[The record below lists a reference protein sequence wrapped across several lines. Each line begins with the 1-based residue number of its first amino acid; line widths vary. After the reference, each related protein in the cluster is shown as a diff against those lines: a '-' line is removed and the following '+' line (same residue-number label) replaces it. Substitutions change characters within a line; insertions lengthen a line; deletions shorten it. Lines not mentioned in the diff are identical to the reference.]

1 MAISARLIAGTLS
14 FVSLFAA
21 PAVRAETAAWCEQ
34 QWEVVTADPGP
45 ALQPSYK
52 EMLARWQEYR
62 GKCAGTI
69 AYEARLA
76 ILYAQIGDSAKA
88 REVLKGVEGK
98 KSDYGYLVELASL
111 QTELSEILAD
121 SRSDK
126 RAKLKQ
132 LTGKYGAFV
141 KRHPDFPPGYFVLGG
156 LQTTLEEHREAIQ
169 TLIAGLN
176 HTEKDKRRAPNLW
189 GVYRNL
195 TISFA
200 ETGNYRTA
208 LGAAD
213 VAFEL
218 KKGLTSDAY
227 FAMALAKA
235 DAGTGN
241 FKAAR
246 DALNVIAVKVPQVK
260 NDPKFIETVNFL
272 AAKQEAARQ
281 AAPKV
286 TR

>member
-1 MAISARLIAGTLS
+1 MAMSARLIAGTLS

-21 PAVRAETAAWCEQ
+21 PVARAETAAWCEQ
-34 QWEVVTADPGP
+34 QWELVTADPGP
-45 ALQPSYK
+45 APQSPYK
-52 EMLARWQEYR
+52 EMLARWQDYR
-62 GKCAGTI
+62 GKCVGTI

-76 ILYAQIGDSAKA
+76 ILYAQVGDSGKA
-88 REVLKGVEGK
+88 REVLKRVEGK

-121 SRSDK
+121 DRSDK
-126 RAKLKQ
+126 QARVKQ
-132 LTGKYGAFV
+132 LTGKYAAFV
-141 KRHPDFPPGYFVLGG
+141 KRHPDFPTGYFVLGG
-156 LQTTLEEHREAIQ
+156 LQTTVEEHHEAIR

-176 HTEKDKRRAPNLW
+176 HTEKAKRRAPNLW

-195 TISFA
+195 TISYA

-218 KKGLTSDAY
+218 KKGITSDAY
-227 FAMALAKA
+227 FVLAVAKA

-241 FKAAR
+241 FKSAH

-260 NDPKFIETVNFL
+260 NDPKFIEAVNFL
-272 AAKQEAARQ
+272 AAKQEAAMQ
-281 AAPKV
+281 AGPKA
-286 TR
+286 TQ